1 MRNLA
6 LYAQENRHSELGHEV
21 KVFFSLALMLVG
33 AIATYFFAMDIYGIF
48 LYESEEGS
56 QGITLVDWL
65 YIVSPF
71 ILSLAVIFVGWRLY
85 RSIPKT
91 TMVEKK

>member
-1 MRNLA
+1 MKQFL
-6 LYAQENRHSELGHEV
+6 
-21 KVFFSLALMLVG
+21 SLALMVVG
-33 AIATYFFAMDIYGIF
+33 AIATYFFATDIYGIF

-56 QGITLVDWL
+56 QGITLLDWL
-65 YIVSPF
+65 YTFSPVAV
-71 ILSLAVIFVGWRLY
+71 SLAVIFVGWRIY